1 MSYFLLPNSLCDEM
15 ISMVRNFWLGQKGF
29 ERKMAWMKWDKLSE
43 PKMMGGVGFRDP
55 RAFNLTLLG

>member
-1 MSYFLLPNSLCDEM
+1 
-15 ISMVRNFWLGQKGF
+15 MVWNFWWGQKGF

-43 PKMMGGVGFRDP
+43 PKMMGGVGFRDL